1 MDMRALSG
9 NSGDGIVGLIG
20 GFHAPGRTPRID
32 DARVEWTSDETTL
45 FRSDVGAFVIEDC
58 RLLGDLTLALT
69 VGRPTLFVIDN
80 AVDLAHLQIL
90 QSNREIVLT
99 PHDRVYTAGEVP
111 AVEGLREHIT
121 QSPAAWIAAHDQ
133 QAALPATLGAFNAL
147 TKAHYSNFAR
157 RASSVAIPSVQHFW
171 RLVGQHATLAQTLI
185 RTAQMIRV
193 GIEGPFRDVT
203 PTMLFV
209 DPGHTEEIS
218 RLALRQS
225 TLVIAPFALPLG
237 EPVDGVIA
245 EFADARPEPFH
256 LHDLITFG
264 DRQGSTIG
272 CLYGEYVK

>member
-1 MDMRALSG
+1 MLTALETYRTAMRKFGKGTGVNA
-9 NSGDGIVGLIG
+9 
-20 GFHAPGRTPRID
+20 GRYRRDAQAAMVDAQAAVPCWIMSH
-32 DARVEWTSDETTL
+32 ARVSES
-45 FRSDVGAFVIEDC
+45 
-58 RLLGDLTLALT
+58 
-69 VGRPTLFVIDN
+69 
-80 AVDLAHLQIL
+80 
-90 QSNREIVLT
+90 
-99 PHDRVYTAGEVP
+99 
-111 AVEGLREHIT
+111 
-121 QSPAAWIAAHDQ
+121 
-133 QAALPATLGAFNAL
+133 LPATLGAFNAL